1 MTQIGQNHFLNFF
14 YKTPITE
21 KFIVGKTIGMVN
33 DHSECFLIVVPR
45 GQSSLSQHSN
55 HPGGDQARSTR
66 RQRNS
71 RETERE
77 KVGSHHIPS
86 RPRYGQGNQR
96 CQISRVLCTD
106 AKGS

>member
-1 MTQIGQNHFLNFF
+1 MAHDQ
-14 YKTPITE
+14 
-21 KFIVGKTIGMVN
+21 
-33 DHSECFLIVVPR
+33 SECFLAVVPW

-55 HPGGDQARSTR
+55 HPGGYQARSTR
-66 RQRNS
+66 GQRNGG
-71 RETERE
+71 ETERE

-96 CQISRVLCTD
+96 CQISWVLCTD